1 MSPPTRRRLL
11 AAAALL
17 LAGRAAADDLA
28 LRVDVTAARDETSL
42 ATEQYLRQVYE
53 AIWRRRIAE
62 PLGYGLRLRY
72 QEDRGETRAPGF
84 QSRLLTR
91 VAAPSADLSWSIPE
105 ARALAAW
112 DLAWSSDLDPAAG
125 VFRSRSLERVQLGAS
140 VLPTERLVFS
150 VGGDSSSAE
159 DPAAGL
165 SSRDTR
171 GAASMEFRGAELQA
185 RLEERWWRFED
196 ARGVSSRTSTGPVA
210 SASLLHRFGEA
221 GQLQASYALDYLES
235 RSEAAATTARIPALQ
250 APVAGLYAVTDL
262 PLDTSATPMAST
274 PALVDRNLTA
284 PAGVALGPDG
294 ASFQNVGLD
303 LGRSVI
309 IDELQLHVRGAG
321 GTPVPFGGPVIFTA
335 YESLDGTRWTEIA
348 GAEPAAFVAPLSA
361 WRVTF
366 PAHPVRW
373 VKLVNLGVSTVQTD
387 VTELQAYAHEAPT
400 RSARVLQAVALSAAW
415 RPLPLLQLTYAGQGA
430 FTSYMQEGQP
440 QRDGRDLVNAVT
452 AVVGPFGPLSVQA
465 SQSQSSSD
473 QDGAPGQSSLGTAL
487 GLRWQPWRT
496 LSATLEGRRSGQ
508 RVGPLHTETWGQA
521 ATVAAQPWDALRAS
535 AAFAVSRQHVAGGGS
550 TDYLTGSG
558 LVQARPRPELDLT
571 LTASVQRTYATRGD
585 VSAATGTPQLRVAQY
600 QRYLAEAAWH
610 PSPLATLSGRLG
622 WVGTPTRSGTL
633 QAVRLAWN
641 PLPDGAVLLAFDY
654 NEDVDPLSGQ
664 HFRRAGAT
672 PRWNVNRHA
681 SLELTYNYVRAVGQS
696 AMTAQSLYL
705 TLSVTL

>member
-1 MSPPTRRRLL
+1 MSPPARRRLL

-28 LRVDVTAARDETSL
+28 LRLDLTAARDETSL

-53 AIWRRRIAE
+53 AIWRRRVSV

-84 QSRLLTR
+84 TSRVLTR
-91 VAAPSADLSWSIPE
+91 VAAPSADLSWTIPE
-105 ARALAAW
+105 ARVLAGW
-112 DLAWSSDLDPAAG
+112 DLAWSSDLDPAG
-125 VFRSRSLERVQLGAS
+125 GGFRSRSLERVQLGAS
-140 VLPTERLVFS
+140 LIPTERFVLS
-150 VGGDSSSAE
+150 AGGDSSSAE

-171 GAASMEFRGAELQA
+171 ASASMEFRGAEVQA

-196 ARGVSSRTSTGPVA
+196 TRGGSSRTSTGPVA
-210 SASLLHRFGEA
+210 SASLLRRLGEG
-221 GQLQASYALDYLES
+221 GQLQASYALDYMES
-235 RSEAAATTARIPALQ
+235 RSEATATTARIPVLQ

-262 PLDTSATPMAST
+262 PLDTSTAPMAST

-284 PAGVALGPDG
+284 PAGVPLGPDG
-294 ASFQNVGLD
+294 VSFQNVGLD

-309 IDELQLHVRGAG
+309 IDELQLHVRGPG
-321 GTPVPFGGPVIFTA
+321 GTPVPFGGPILFTA
-335 YESLDGTRWTEIA
+335 YESLDGVRWTEIA
-348 GAEPAAFVAPLSA
+348 GAEPAVFVAPLSA
-361 WRVTF
+361 WRVAF
-366 PAHPVRW
+366 PAHPVRF

-400 RSARVLQAVALSAAW
+400 RSARVLQAVGLSAGW
-415 RPLPLLQLTYAGQGA
+415 RPVERLQLTYAGQGA

-440 QRDGRDLVNAVT
+440 QRDGRDLVNTVT

-465 SQSQSSSD
+465 SQSQSSTD
-473 QDGAPGQSSLGTAL
+473 QDGSPSQATLGTSL
-487 GLRWQPWRT
+487 GLRWQPLRT
-496 LSATLEGRRSGQ
+496 LSATVEGRRSAQ
-508 RVGPLHTETWGQA
+508 RVGALRTETWGQA
-521 ATVAAQPWDALRAS
+521 ASLSAEPWDTLRG
-535 AAFAVSRQHVAGGGS
+535 AATFAISRQDVSGGGS
-550 TDYLTGSG
+550 SDYLTWSG
-558 LVQARPRPELDLT
+558 LVQARPRPEVDVT
-571 LTASVQRTYATRGD
+571 LTASVQRTWATRGD
-585 VSAATGTPQLRVAQY
+585 VSAVTGTPQLRVAQY

-633 QAVRLAWN
+633 QALRLAWS
-641 PLPDGAVLLAFDY
+641 PLPDGAVQLAFDY

-681 SLELTYNYVRAVGQS
+681 YLELTYNYVRAMGQS